1 MLITKEYIR
10 ERAVEYASRWA
21 FSRNPL
27 FYDYTGI
34 GGNCTNFVSQ
44 CVYAGS
50 CTMNFTAIFGW
61 YYLSDKERTASW
73 TGVEFF
79 YNFMTG
85 NKGPGP
91 FGRECTEEEL
101 LVGDIIQL
109 GRTEEGYYHT
119 LITVGFAEGVPL
131 VSSQSNDAF
140 GRPLDSYEYDYAR
153 YIHIEGVRQAVPD
166 TGDCYESVLAGI
178 AIIPDY
184 TGQTP
189 PAAEEPPSGG
199 ETATPA
205 PAENAGNAE
214 GAEGARTTI
223 PAPAEATEGA
233 GTAAPAPAGT
243 AEGAGAATP
252 APMAEN
258 TGTGASAPVTGG
270 AAESAERGETPA
282 PPPAAGATENAGR
295 TGTAVPAPAEN
306 AEGVRAT
313 APAPSSGAVG
323 NAPAPTEAEAAVPG
337 TRPGPSA
344 ATDLSAGML

>member
-1 MLITKEYIR
+1 MLIVKDYIR

-50 CTMNFTAIFGW
+50 CTMNFTPVFGW

-79 YNFMTG
+79 YNFIVG

-101 LVGDIIQL
+101 LVGDVIQL

-119 LITVGFAEGVPL
+119 LLAVGFAEGVPL
-131 VSSQSNDAF
+131 VASQSNDAF
-140 GRPLDSYEYDYAR
+140 GRPLDSYQYDFAR
-153 YIHIEGVRQAVPD
+153 FIHIEGVRQAVPD

-189 PAAEEPPSGG
+189 PAAEETVPD
-199 ETATPA
+199 ETARGGMPGENAVEEGTTPTRTPQNTEGAQTPPDTTENA
-205 PAENAGNAE
+205 PAETTE
-214 GAEGARTTI
+214 RTL
-223 PAPAEATEGA
+223 PQATN
-233 GTAAPAPAGT
+233 TTDNAPAPNSGSNGDTAIPDSAEESGAPGNAGESET
-243 AEGAGAATP
+243 PGALSAEADGAGG
-252 APMAEN
+252 N
-258 TGTGASAPVTGG
+258 GSAP
-270 AAESAERGETPA
+270 
-282 PPPAAGATENAGR
+282 AGR
-295 TGTAVPAPAEN
+295 TG
-306 AEGVRAT
+306 
-313 APAPSSGAVG
+313 APS
-323 NAPAPTEAEAAVPG
+323 
-337 TRPGPSA
+337 PSPF
-344 ATDLSAGML
+344 TDLSAGML

>member
-101 LVGDIIQL
+101 LVGDVIQL

-166 TGDCYESVLAGI
+166 TGDCYESMLAGI

-189 PAAEEPPSGG
+189 PAPTENAEGARA
-199 ETATPA
+199 ATPA
-205 PAENAGNAE
+205 PA
-214 GAEGARTTI
+214 T
-223 PAPAEATEGA
+223 
-233 GTAAPAPAGT
+233 
-243 AEGAGAATP
+243 
-252 APMAEN
+252 AEN
-258 TGTGASAPVTGG
+258 TGT
-270 AAESAERGETPA
+270 ETPA
-282 PPPAAGATENAGR
+282 PTAGATENAEGAA
-295 TGTAVPAPAEN
+295 GTATPMPAEN
-306 AEGVRAT
+306 TEGIRAT
-313 APAPSSGAVG
+313 APAPSSGAAVTP
-323 NAPAPTEAEAAVPG
+323 PAPTGAETTAPG

>member
-189 PAAEEPPSGG
+189 PAAEEPPVGG
-199 ETATPA
+199 EEQTPAPTENAEGARAATPAPAEGAEGVGTATPA
-205 PAENAGNAE
+205 PAGTSE
-214 GAEGARTTI
+214 G
-223 PAPAEATEGA
+223 TE
-233 GTAAPAPAGT
+233 
-243 AEGAGAATP
+243 AAT
-252 APMAEN
+252 
-258 TGTGASAPVTGG
+258 
-270 AAESAERGETPA
+270 
-282 PPPAAGATENAGR
+282 
-295 TGTAVPAPAEN
+295 
-306 AEGVRAT
+306 
-313 APAPSSGAVG
+313 
-323 NAPAPTEAEAAVPG
+323 PG

>member
-1 MLITKEYIR
+1 MLIVKDYIR

-50 CTMNFTAIFGW
+50 CTMNFTPVFGW

-79 YNFMTG
+79 YNFIVG

-91 FGRECTEEEL
+91 FGRECTGEEL
-101 LVGDIIQL
+101 LVGDVIQL

-119 LITVGFAEGVPL
+119 LLAVGFAEGVPL
-131 VSSQSNDAF
+131 VASQSNDAF
-140 GRPLDSYEYDYAR
+140 GRPLDSYQYDFAR
-153 YIHIEGVRQAVPD
+153 FIHIEGVRQAVPD

-189 PAAEEPPSGG
+189 PPAEETVPDETARGRMPGESAAEEGAGPARTPQNTEEAQAPSDVTENVPD
-199 ETATPA
+199 ETA
-205 PAENAGNAE
+205 E
-214 GAEGARTTI
+214 RTL
-223 PAPAEATEGA
+223 PQAT
-233 GTAAPAPAGT
+233 
-243 AEGAGAATP
+243 
-252 APMAEN
+252 N
-258 TGTGASAPVTGG
+258 TTD
-270 AAESAERGETPA
+270 
-282 PPPAAGATENAGR
+282 
-295 TGTAVPAPAEN
+295 
-306 AEGVRAT
+306 
-313 APAPSSGAVG
+313 
-323 NAPAPTEAEAAVPG
+323 NAPAPDSADEGGATDNAGESETPGGLSSAEADGAGGNGSAPAG
-337 TRPGPSA
+337 RTNTPQTTPSPF
-344 ATDLSAGML
+344 TDLSAGML